1 MDFMPDQ
8 LSDVRSFRL
17 FNMIDDYNR
26 EGLTI
31 DVDFSMPAALVIMAL
46 DQVIKWR
53 SKPQC
58 LRCDNDPECISAL
71 LATWTER

>member
-1 MDFMPDQ
+1 MPDQ

-71 LATWTER
+71 LATLAER